1 MAMLVE
7 KSCLRVAACCEA
19 RPGGPRGVHTGLGV
33 VASSSSSPRLEI
45 AERRHC
51 FESSEDATGN
61 DAQNVRQGDVPGRIP
76 LSRRRPNAFC
86 GSEGAPRADSPGL
99 KIAGSVSSPGHCS
112 DLVVRCPP
120 VRNHKASIMLSGK
133 P

>member
-7 KSCLRVAACCEA
+7 KSCSLVAACCEA

-61 DAQNVRQGDVPGRIP
+61 GAHSVRQGGVPGRIP
-76 LSRRRPNAFC
+76 LGRRRPNAFC
-86 GSEGAPRADSPGL
+86 GSECAPRADSPGL
-99 KIAGSVSSPGHCS
+99 EMPGVIS
-112 DLVVRCPP
+112 
-120 VRNHKASIMLSGK
+120 A
-133 P
+133 